1 VTETEALS
9 RVDLA
14 RYDPGWADRF
24 AENAH
29 ACSPWQVRKFSNW
42 VGRHSAHVRL
52 AVFGGIEAESRR
64 YFARR

>member
-24 AENAH
+24 AEERA
-29 ACSPWQVRKFSNW
+29 RL
-42 VGRHSAHVRL
+42 L
-52 AVFGGIEAESRR
+52 AVAGTEAESRR